1 MNRTMGRAAIITAAA
16 LGLAEGGAAQTTR
29 PQGPPVAVSRP
40 SVEVAVTS
48 GIWAPR
54 LGGKA
59 RLGPSAS
66 AERIDLADQF
76 GLDDT
81 EATFN
86 FELTV
91 RKQEIWDLV
100 LGGFHFST
108 DSTVSFRGS
117 SDFGPLSLDDG
128 DTVRTSFEI
137 SSFSVELHVGMWRP
151 YAGDDGAPPNPRH
164 LTRDGR
170 FIADLRFTPQFGM
183 RYLDIDQTVEEVGVG
198 VVQTGGEWVAV
209 YAGMGFEL
217 QYRPEN
223 RLPWLDMLEGEAS
236 FALGPAL
243 GGDGGFMWQVRGGLT
258 LHFTDHFGLMVGY
271 RLVELDLE
279 VDDYELTGG
288 LQGLFFAGEIR
299 F

>member
-1 MNRTMGRAAIITAAA
+1 MNRTMSRAAIITSAA
-16 LGLAEGGAAQTTR
+16 LALAEGGAAQTTR
-29 PQGPPVAVSRP
+29 PQSPPLPPPRP
-40 SVEVAVTS
+40 AFEVAMTPGV
-48 GIWAPR
+48 WLPR

-66 AERIDLADQF
+66 AQRIDLADRF
-76 GLDDT
+76 GLHGT

-86 FELTV
+86 LELTV
-91 RKQEIWDLV
+91 RKQEIWELV

-108 DSTVSFRGS
+108 DSTVSFGGNSAFGS
-117 SDFGPLSLDDG
+117 LSLDDG

-137 SSFSVELHVGMWRP
+137 SSFSAELHVGMWRP
-151 YAGDDGAPPNPRH
+151 YAGDRDAPPDPRH
-164 LTRDGR
+164 LTGDGR
-170 FIADLRFTPQFGM
+170 LVADLRFMPQFGM
-183 RYLDIDQTVEEVGVG
+183 RYIDVDQTVEEVGVG

-209 YAGMGFEL
+209 YGGMGFEL

-223 RLPWLDMLEGEAS
+223 RLPWLDMLEGEAG
-236 FALGPAL
+236 FALGPVL

-271 RLVELDLE
+271 RLVELDVE